1 MKICRNKQFISF
13 KLCALLRSV
22 MKSPTVPASFCLRCE
37 SSLCPACPF
46 RLLLSSQ
53 FGCQVN
59 CHSIAVLVFVTLIV
73 LIMAPKLEKSDAGNL
88 DMPKSSC
95 RVLPLREKVKV
106 LYSIR
111 KKNSY
116 AEVVKIYGN
125 NKTFPSKKL

>member
-1 MKICRNKQFISF
+1 M
-13 KLCALLRSV
+13 
-22 MKSPTVPASFCLRCE
+22 
-37 SSLCPACPF
+37 
-46 RLLLSSQ
+46 
-53 FGCQVN
+53 
-59 CHSIAVLVFVTLIV
+59 LVFVTLIV